1 MRKSKGKWVASRR
14 DVWDLDYTLSPIII
28 AGLVKFKE
36 TIVNS
41 QFSGV
46 PSSFVKGP
54 AITDED
60 VAEWHNT
67 IDSMIYAFDKDN
79 MPNIKDYN
87 FKINLEHGEKKANG
101 STQIFLNC
109 DNEEEKLRYYKDLE
123 AYQKKC
129 EEGRLLFAKYYEN
142 LWY

>member
-14 DVWDLDYTLSPIII
+14 DVWDLDCTLSPIIL

-36 TIVNS
+36 AVVNS

-46 PSSFVKGP
+46 PSAFVKGQDV
-54 AITDED
+54 TDEE
-60 VAEWHNT
+60 VKEWHNT
-67 IDSMIYAFDKDN
+67 IDSMIHAFDKDN
-79 MPNIKDYN
+79 MPNIKDYD
-87 FKINLEHGEKKANG
+87 FKTNIEHGEKKANG

-109 DNEEEKLRYYKDLE
+109 DNEKEKQRYYKDLE
-123 AYQKKC
+123 DYQKKC

>member
-14 DVWDLDYTLSPIII
+14 DVWDLDYTLSPIIF

-36 TIVNS
+36 TIIKS
-41 QFSGV
+41 QFSEV

-60 VAEWHNT
+60 VKEWHNI

-79 MPNIKDYN
+79 MPDIRDYN
-87 FKINLEHGEKKANG
+87 LKINLEHGEKKANG
-101 STQIFLNC
+101 STQIFLKC
-109 DNEEEKLRYYKDLE
+109 DNEEAKKRYYEALE
-123 AYQKKC
+123 EHHKKC
-129 EEGRLLFAKYYEN
+129 EEGRVLFAKYYEN

>member
-1 MRKSKGKWVASRR
+1 MHKSKGKWVASRK
-14 DVWDLDYTLSPIII
+14 DVWDLDCTLSPIIL
-28 AGLVKFKE
+28 AGIVKFKE
-36 TIVNS
+36 TIIKS
-41 QFSGV
+41 KYSGV
-46 PSSFVKGP
+46 PSLFVKGEDV
-54 AITDED
+54 TDEE
-60 VAEWHNT
+60 VKEWHNT
-67 IDSMIYAFDKDN
+67 IDKMIYAFDKDN
-79 MPNIKDYN
+79 MPYIQDYN
-87 FKINLEHGEKKANG
+87 FKINLEHGEKANG

>member
-14 DVWDLDYTLSPIII
+14 DVWDLDYTLSPIIL

-36 TIVNS
+36 AITNS

-60 VAEWHNT
+60 VAECHNT
-67 IDSMIYAFDKDN
+67 IDSMIYAFDKNN

-87 FKINLEHGEKKANG
+87 FKINLEHGEEKSNG

-109 DNEEEKLRYYKDLE
+109 DNEEEKQRYYADLE
-123 AYQKKC
+123 EHNKKC
-129 EEGRLLFAKYYEN
+129 EEGRVLFAKYYEN

>member
-1 MRKSKGKWVASRR
+1 MRIHKGKPVFSYK
-14 DVWDLDYTLSPIII
+14 DTYSLDGVLSKIIL

-36 TIVNS
+36 TITNS

-60 VAEWHNT
+60 VKEWHNT

-79 MPNIKDYN
+79 MPDIRDYN
-87 FKINLEHGEKKANG
+87 FKINLEHGEKKANS

-109 DNEEEKLRYYKDLE
+109 DNEEEKQRYYKDLE
-123 AYQKKC
+123 DHNKKC
-129 EEGRLLFAKYYEN
+129 EEGRVLFARYYEN

>member
-14 DVWDLDYTLSPIII
+14 DVWDLDYTLSPIIF

-36 TIVNS
+36 TIIKS
-41 QFSGV
+41 KYSGV
-46 PSSFVKGP
+46 PSLFVKGDDV
-54 AITDED
+54 TDEE
-60 VAEWHNT
+60 VKEWHSV

-79 MPNIKDYN
+79 MPDIQDYN
-87 FKINLEHGEKKANG
+87 FKINIEHGEKANG

-109 DNEEEKLRYYKDLE
+109 DNEEEKQRYYKDLE
-123 AYQKKC
+123 DHQKKC
-129 EEGRLLFAKYYEN
+129 EEGRMLFAKYYEN

>member
-14 DVWDLDYTLSPIII
+14 DAWDLDYTLSQIIY

-36 TIVNS
+36 TITNS

-46 PSSFVKGP
+46 PPSFTKGKD
-54 AITDED
+54 ITDED
-60 VAEWHNT
+60 VAEWHSF
-67 IDSMIYAFDKDN
+67 IDKMIYAFDKDN

-87 FKINLEHGEKKANG
+87 FKINLEYGEKEANG

-109 DNEEEKLRYYKDLE
+109 DNEKEEQRYYKDLE
-123 AYQKKC
+123 DYQKKC

>member
-1 MRKSKGKWVASRR
+1 MHKSKGKWVASRR

-46 PSSFVKGP
+46 PSSFVKGSV
-54 AITDED
+54 ITDED
-60 VAEWHNT
+60 VAEWHSV
-67 IDSMIYAFDKDN
+67 IDKMVYAFDKTNVPD
-79 MPNIKDYN
+79 IRDFK
-87 FKINLEHGEKKANG
+87 FKIEMDRGEKANG

-109 DNEEEKLRYYKDLE
+109 DNEEEKQRYYKDLE
-123 AYQKKC
+123 DHQKKC
-129 EEGRLLFAKYYEN
+129 EEGRMLFAKYYEN

>member
-1 MRKSKGKWVASRR
+1 MRIHKGKPVFSYKDTYSLD
-14 DVWDLDYTLSPIII
+14 DVLSKIIL

-46 PSSFVKGP
+46 PSSFVKGS
-54 AITDED
+54 AITEED
-60 VAEWHNT
+60 VAEWHSV
-67 IDSMIYAFDKDN
+67 IDKMIYAFDKTNVPD
-79 MPNIKDYN
+79 IRDFK
-87 FKINLEHGEKKANG
+87 FKIEMERKETKTNG
-101 STQIFLNC
+101 STQIFLKC
-109 DNEEEKLRYYKDLE
+109 DNEEERERYYDALE
-123 AYQKKC
+123 EHNKKC

>member
-14 DVWDLDYTLSPIII
+14 DVWDLDYTLSPIIL

-36 TIVNS
+36 TITNS

-46 PSSFVKGP
+46 PSSFIKGEDV
-54 AITDED
+54 TDEE
-60 VAEWHNT
+60 VKEWHNT
-67 IDSMIYAFDKDN
+67 IDKMIYAFDKDN
-79 MPNIKDYN
+79 MPDIQDYN
-87 FKINLEHGEKKANG
+87 FKINLEHGEKANG

-109 DNEEEKLRYYKDLE
+109 DNEEEKQRYYKDLE
-123 AYQKKC
+123 DHQKKC
-129 EEGRLLFAKYYEN
+129 EEGRMLFAKYYEN

>member
-1 MRKSKGKWVASRR
+1 MRKSKGKWIANRR
-14 DVWDLDYTLSPIII
+14 DVWDLDYTLSPIIF

-36 TIVNS
+36 TITNS

-60 VAEWHNT
+60 VKEWHNT

-79 MPNIKDYN
+79 MPDIRDYN

-109 DNEEEKLRYYKDLE
+109 DNEKEKQRYYDALE
-123 AYQKKC
+123 EHNKKC
-129 EEGRLLFAKYYEN
+129 EEGRVLFAKYYEN